1 MASEPLVL
9 LHGFT
14 DTPRTWDLVR
24 PRLETGCRVVAP
36 ALAGHLGGPPLEG
49 EPTAQT
55 LPDAVER
62 ALDEAGIGAA
72 HLAGNSLGGYVA
84 LQLAE
89 RGRALSV
96 VALAPG
102 GGWGTDAERHEVLDF
117 FVEMRGPTVH
127 AARHA
132 DRIASTRAGRR
143 RATQFIVPD
152 GVDLPDDLVAHQ
164 IRGAAACDAL
174 PLIDVARGG
183 YPLDAARVTCPL
195 RIVWG
200 TADAVLRWPSAA
212 ERWQAL
218 FPHAD
223 WVVLDGAGHC
233 PQLDRP
239 LETAELIAGFSG

>member
-1 MASEPLVL
+1 MSSPLVL

-14 DTPRTWDLVR
+14 DTPRTWELVR
-24 PRLETGCRVVAP
+24 PALETEYQVIAP
-36 ALAGHLGGPPLEG
+36 ALPGHLGGPPLDG
-49 EPTAQT
+49 VPTAQT

-62 ALDEAGIGAA
+62 AMDDAGIELA

-102 GGWGTDAERHEVLDF
+102 GGWGTVAERDDTLDF
-117 FVEMRGPTVH
+117 FVALRSPTEH

-143 RATQFIVPD
+143 RATQFIVSED
-152 GVDLPDDLVAHQ
+152 VDLPEDLVAHQ
-164 IRGAAACDAL
+164 IRGAAACEAL
-174 PLIDVARGG
+174 PLIEVARTG

-200 TADAVLRWPSAA
+200 ADDRVLRWPAAA
-212 ERWQAL
+212 ERYRAL
-218 FPHAD
+218 FPNAD
-223 WVVLDGAGHC
+223 WVVLDGVGHC

-239 LETAELIAGFSG
+239 LETAQLILGFSA